1 MCKGSLI
8 PKDQK
13 EVEARE
19 LWIALLPMFMGSL
32 IPKDQKE
39 VEARER

>member
-1 MCKGSLI
+1 MGSI
-8 PKDQK
+8 PKDQN

-19 LWIALLPMFMGSL
+19 LWVALLSMCTGSL
-32 IPKDQKE
+32 IPKDKKE

>member
-1 MCKGSLI
+1 
-8 PKDQK
+8 
-13 EVEARE
+13 

-39 VEARER
+39 VEARERWV